1 MVFILR
7 PAGGVMLDVA
17 PVVEKVVL
25 IPDDVVVIGGL
36 PERTALRPP
45 ILIPSSGRLRF
56 KHAHHIRD
64 SKMRSLCRAG
74 ACPRRH
80 EYQQQ
85 MDVVWHDH
93 RFFYLKP
100 RKSLR

>member
-45 ILIPSSGRLRF
+45 ILIPSWGRVRLGQGVDLGGRR
-56 KHAHHIRD
+56 IRTI
-64 SKMRSLCRAG
+64 CRAG